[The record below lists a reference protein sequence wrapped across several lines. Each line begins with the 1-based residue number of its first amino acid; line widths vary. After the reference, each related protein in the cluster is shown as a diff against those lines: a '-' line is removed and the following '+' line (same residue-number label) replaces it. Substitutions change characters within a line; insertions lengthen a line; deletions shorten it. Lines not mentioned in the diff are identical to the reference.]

1 MIFLVDQFKLNW
13 YKKFSR
19 FIQNDDSMVQKLEKS
34 KEKLVDIVK
43 NQYEKI
49 KKRMEIRTETNS
61 EDIKVTLESKNIIA
75 KCDKENDQI
84 CCTNE
89 DLNDGLVCKN
99 IKETVV
105 VTAKLEMPNKEI
117 CTSDE
122 KKQTIFFKL
131 FGSSKDKLALTIE
144 CQKCECKDP
153 GVEDS
158 EMCSKSGT
166 FACNSCQCK

>member
-61 EDIKVTLESKNIIA
+61 EDIKAIQVENSKNNQEIH
-75 KCDKENDQI
+75 N
-84 CCTNE
+84 N
-89 DLNDGLVCKN
+89 KN
-99 IKETVV
+99 MI
-105 VTAKLEMPNKEI
+105 
-117 CTSDE
+117 
-122 KKQTIFFKL
+122 
-131 FGSSKDKLALTIE
+131 
-144 CQKCECKDP
+144 
-153 GVEDS
+153 
-158 EMCSKSGT
+158 
-166 FACNSCQCK
+166 